1 MTSPQAYEELPPD
14 DPFSIPQDPTKAT
27 ARQRSVMAFELRKVG
42 VPYDEISARLGY
54 KSARSAEQA
63 VIRICKNRVAERN
76 PEQVVA
82 MELERLDALQLVA
95 WRRAKNGD
103 LAAIDRILKIMEKR
117 AEYLGL
123 NAQQG
128 QSQEVTHNTAIFVGG
143 STQDY
148 IEQLR
153 HLREQVQEGA
163 HAIEQ
168 RSDGDRNGS
177 ADGAV

>member
-1 MTSPQAYEELPPD
+1 MTTPEPYEELPPD
-14 DPFSIPQDPTKAT
+14 DPFSIPADPTRAT

-42 VPYDEISARLGY
+42 VPFDEIAERLGY
-54 KSARSAEQA
+54 KSARSAEQS
-63 VIRICKNRVAERN
+63 VIRVCKNRVRDRN

-123 NAQQG
+123 TAPQPQG
-128 QSQEVTHNTAIFVGG
+128 QEVTNNTAIFVGG
-143 STQDY
+143 SQQDY

-153 HLREQVQEGA
+153 HLREQVQEGG
-163 HAIEQ
+163 HAI
-168 RSDGDRNGS
+168 DANGNGS